1 MANPTTYHMP
11 SVNSR
16 EAPRFREDASGFEL
30 FFDDVNEHATRAGI
44 SEQEAIKWALRYA
57 GIEGEAWKYVECQT
71 GNNAA
76 AAQFQVFRDE
86 VRHCYPNLSITR
98 RYTNHD
104 LAGLVQRTSELR
116 EMDREELGKYY
127 RRFLPITSYL
137 ISEDRLS
144 ERERNTAYLKGLPHP
159 IRIRVMHR
167 LSIVKP
173 DVVPGDGYEFA
184 DAHKAALFV
193 TEAGSLEPTNPAAT
207 VVKSEPVEQG
217 SIGDLIQAMSTLTRV
232 FTANAQSQHS
242 APRPPR
248 QPPSTPGGVAQN
260 PPQWSQRI
268 HPNSFTRNCAFCS
281 ATDHLIR
288 ECPSAR
294 QYIDQKRIT
303 RDHTGK
309 IVLPDGNYIP
319 HHITGRNLRE
329 KVDNFWLG
337 KETQHPEPVNVH
349 FLEGPEEN
357 VFAIEIGGPYS
368 PPPSCIADSV
378 SPSSIPA
385 TSWSLPEANPSSP
398 TPYDEAVFQAELIQ
412 AQIDSLNDAKALAL
426 EKGKRYKFD
435 GIELMKRSGPP
446 KPGAPI
452 PAPSGPTVHAR
463 GPLPARD
470 NIPPLSTSP
479 NVIGKPGT
487 RAGDDRPQRPQG
499 PMRPVAIPPKPAA
512 DDPKFRSQCPLES
525 SVKPSDL
532 ADRVLDASVTVSARE
547 LLAASPEIRKQ
558 FKDLVTNK
566 RVSANIVQAEEADA
580 FLTGHLDSDS
590 KAVPIDLGKYEQ
602 SSSTAVDS
610 LPLRVI
616 YPTFGPGV
624 QPECVLDGGAQI
636 VIMRKDIWERLNAPL
651 SPDRAIPLQAANA
664 TTTMT
669 CGQVRDLPVRLGPI
683 TVYLQIQVVE
693 NAPFEV
699 LLGRPFFAVT
709 NCSAT
714 STPDGNHEIHVKDPR
729 TGLPYVFSTHT
740 RPRENPQKS
749 SASYHSEP
757 HGNFRL

>member
-1 MANPTTYHMP
+1 MP

-30 FFDDVNEHATRAGI
+30 FFDDVSEHATRAGI
-44 SEQEAIKWALRYA
+44 SEQEAIKWAIRYA
-57 GIEGEAWKYVECQT
+57 GLEGEAWKYVECQI
-71 GNNAA
+71 GNNATTA
-76 AAQFQVFRDE
+76 AFQTFRDQ
-86 VRHCYPNLSITR
+86 VRQCYPTLSASR

-116 EMDREELGKYY
+116 DMDREELGKYY

-137 ISEDRLS
+137 ISENRLS
-144 ERERNTAYLKGLPHP
+144 ERERNTAYIKGLPHP
-159 IRIRVMHR
+159 IRICVMHR
-167 LSIVKP
+167 LSIIKP
-173 DVVPGDGYEFA
+173 DVIPGDGYEFA

-193 TEAGSLEPTNPAAT
+193 TEAGSLEPAIPANPAPA
-207 VVKSEPVEQG
+207 VAKSEPVEQG
-217 SIGDLIQAMSTLTRV
+217 SIGELIQAMSTLTRV
-232 FTANAQSQHS
+232 FTANVQAQNSNS
-242 APRPPR
+242 RPPR
-248 QPPSTPGGVAQN
+248 QPPSSTPGGVAQN

-281 ATDHLIR
+281 AADHLIR

-337 KETQHPEPVNVH
+337 KEGSHPEPIQAH
-349 FLEGPEEN
+349 FLEGPDEN
-357 VFAIEIGGPYS
+357 VFAIEIAGPYS
-368 PPPSCIADSV
+368 PPSSYFADSA
-378 SPSSIPA
+378 SPP
-385 TSWSLPEANPSSP
+385 SLPDTNSSP
-398 TPYDEAVFQAELIQ
+398 YTPYDEAAFQAQLIQ

-426 EKGKRYKFD
+426 EKGKKWKFD

-446 KPGAPI
+446 KPGVSI
-452 PAPSGPTVHAR
+452 PAASGPTIHAQ

-470 NIPPLSTSP
+470 NIPSSHNPP
-479 NVIGKPGT
+479 NVTGKPGT
-487 RAGDDRPQRPQG
+487 RAGNDRPQRPQG
-499 PMRPVAIPPKPAA
+499 PMKPLTIPPKPTAE
-512 DDPKFRSQCPLES
+512 DPKFRSQCPLES
-525 SVKPSDL
+525 SIKPTDL
-532 ADRVLDASVTVSARE
+532 ADRVLDASITVSARE

-558 FKDLVTNK
+558 FKDLVTSK
-566 RVSANIVQAEEADA
+566 RVAANIVEAEEVDA
-580 FLTGHLDSDS
+580 FLTGHPTSDS
-590 KAVPIDLGKYEQ
+590 NAVPIDLGKYEQ

-651 SPDRAIPLQAANA
+651 SPDRAIPLQSANS

-669 CGQVRDLPVRLGPI
+669 CGQVRDHPVRLGPI

-709 NCSAT
+709 SCSET
-714 STPDGNHEIHVKDPR
+714 STPDGNHEIHVKDPC
-729 TGLPYVFSTHT
+729 TGLPYVFPTHP

-749 SASYHSEP
+749 SASYQSDP